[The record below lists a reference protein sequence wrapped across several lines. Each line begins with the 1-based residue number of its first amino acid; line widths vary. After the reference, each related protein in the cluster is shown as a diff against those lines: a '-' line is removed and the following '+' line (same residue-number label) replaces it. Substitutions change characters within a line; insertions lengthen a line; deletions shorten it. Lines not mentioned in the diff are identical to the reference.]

1 MTRMYHGKGRDGN
14 MSIWDKLKQAVNKKE
29 EPKKSK
35 KKLTPKEQATKDG
48 EPWVEVLSMDINPDS
63 PDEGAFELD
72 WNDTFVA
79 KLVKAGYAK
88 DPKDTDA
95 DIVDRWFKA
104 VCKNVVMEGWEQDQA
119 DPEKRVQTK
128 DLGNGRSEIS

>member
-1 MTRMYHGKGRDGN
+1 MG
-14 MSIWDKLKQAVNKKE
+14 IADKLKSMLGKKE
-29 EPKKSK
+29 EPKKTK
-35 KKLTPKEQATKDG
+35 KKLSPKEQATKDG
-48 EPWVEVLSMDINPDS
+48 EPYVAVLNMDINKDS

-88 DPKDTDA
+88 DAKDTDA

-104 VCKNVVMEGWEQDQA
+104 VCKNVVMEGWEQEQA

>member
-1 MTRMYHGKGRDGN
+1 MLDNIKK
-14 MSIWDKLKQAVNKKE
+14 IFQKKE
-29 EPKKSK
+29 QPKTK
-35 KKLTPKEQATKDG
+35 KKLSPKELATKNG
-48 EPWVEVLSMDINPDS
+48 EPYVTVLSMDINPDA

-79 KLVKAGYAK
+79 RLVKAGYAK

-95 DIVDRWFKA
+95 DIVDRWFKE
-104 VCKNVVMEGWEQDQA
+104 VCRNVVLEGWEQEQA

>member
-1 MTRMYHGKGRDGN
+1 MLDNIKK
-14 MSIWDKLKQAVNKKE
+14 IFKKE
-29 EPKKSK
+29 EPKKTK
-35 KKLTPKEQATKDG
+35 KKLSPKEQATKDG
-48 EPWVEVLSMDINPDS
+48 EPYVAVLSMDINKDS

-79 KLVKAGYAK
+79 RLVKAGYAK
-88 DPKDTDA
+88 DAKDTDA

-104 VCKNVVMEGWEQDQA
+104 VCKNVVMEGWEQEQA

>member
-1 MTRMYHGKGRDGN
+1 MGENRMG
-14 MSIWDKLKQAVNKKE
+14 IADKLKGMLGKKE
-29 EPKKSK
+29 VPKKSK
-35 KKLTPKEQATKDG
+35 KKLSPKEQATKDG
-48 EPWVEVLSMDINPDS
+48 EPWVEVLSMDINADS

-88 DPKDTDA
+88 DAKDKDA

-104 VCKNVVMEGWEQDQA
+104 VCKNVVMEGWEQEQA
-119 DPEKRVQTK
+119 DPEKRVKSK

>member
-1 MTRMYHGKGRDGN
+1 MGENRMG
-14 MSIWDKLKQAVNKKE
+14 IADKLKGMLGKKE

-35 KKLTPKEQATKDG
+35 KKLSPKEQATKDG
-48 EPWVEVLSMDINPDS
+48 EPWVEVLSMDINADS

-88 DPKDTDA
+88 DAKDKDA

-104 VCKNVVMEGWEQDQA
+104 VCKNVVMEGWEQEQA
-119 DPEKRVQTK
+119 DPEKRVKSK

>member
-1 MTRMYHGKGRDGN
+1 MG
-14 MSIWDKLKQAVNKKE
+14 IADKLKSMLGKKE
-29 EPKKSK
+29 EPKKTK
-35 KKLTPKEQATKDG
+35 KKLSPKEQATKDG
-48 EPWVEVLSMDINPDS
+48 EPYVAVLNMDINKDS

-79 KLVKAGYAK
+79 RLVKAGYAK
-88 DPKDTDA
+88 DAKDTDA

-104 VCKNVVMEGWEQDQA
+104 VCKNVVMEGWEQEQA

>member
-1 MTRMYHGKGRDGN
+1 MG
-14 MSIWDKLKQAVNKKE
+14 IADKLKSMLGKKE
-29 EPKKSK
+29 EPKKTK
-35 KKLTPKEQATKDG
+35 KKLSPKEQATKDG

-79 KLVKAGYAK
+79 RLVKAGYAK
-88 DPKDTDA
+88 DAKDTDA

-104 VCKNVVMEGWEQDQA
+104 VCKNVVMEGWEQEQA